1 MSSMEEMEAEQKKKR
16 RLERNRESAR
26 ECRKRKKEYGEALRA
41 QLIHLEAENLQLR
54 LKLKIGVD
62 PSKRD
67 NDKAA
72 QITARLN
79 MMLQQECSDAEIKKE
94 IEELQEKYAD
104 YGRDTKSS
112 IAFHIAQLR
121 KCLLPTQTTRTL
133 LWLMTCAPIYHH
145 ADGSEKNESEVSEPE
160 NSQLTKLW
168 RDLLSAL
175 KPTEEQKKKLI
186 DFTADENSPF
196 PVLQKKTE
204 DSNVLID
211 RLDELVSAKHDT
223 LDTVMSKLNG
233 VLNARQ
239 VARFILWIEKNPATM
254 QMLEMIW
261 PHIHDFVDDAK
272 EDESGSEGS
281 KD

>member
-239 VARFILWIEKNPATM
+239 VYRLLCPKFKLYCIYALFRL
-254 QMLEMIW
+254 Q
-261 PHIHDFVDDAK
+261 
-272 EDESGSEGS
+272 GSFCGS
-281 KD
+281 KKIQPQCKCWK